1 MVAQRS
7 QTHII
12 MPGTSFPTNNDNF
25 SNGFPMVTTQAERLL
40 QAQNRRKFS
49 FPATLHSA
57 ALLEVGQRE
66 STRRRLSNV
75 SDVVTRKL
83 SYTIGWKAAQIPAQ
97 DIITQGRCLCGH
109 YIKRRLRRS
118 GLFNKKLGLQRIR
131 SILGNSN
138 TTMGIVRDVFPAV
151 QVLGDELERMHPRIY
166 NGVARQICRNPGGE
180 FHTPDAVSLLLG
192 AVGRELF
199 RVEITWS
206 KVISLFAI
214 AGGLSVDCV
223 RQGHPEYLP
232 KLMESVSEV
241 IEDELVP
248 WINENG
254 GWSGINTHVLP
265 TSNSLNP
272 LEWTTLVIGVVFGL
286 ILLFMFLR
294 FIVNTLIP
302 KIYQRFT
309 S

>member
-1 MVAQRS
+1 
-7 QTHII
+7 

-151 QVLGDELERMHPRIY
+151 QVS
-166 NGVARQICRNPGGE
+166 
-180 FHTPDAVSLLLG
+180 F
-192 AVGRELF
+192 
-199 RVEITWS
+199 
-206 KVISLFAI
+206 ISA
-214 AGGLSVDCV
+214 
-223 RQGHPEYLP
+223 
-232 KLMESVSEV
+232 
-241 IEDELVP
+241 
-248 WINENG
+248 
-254 GWSGINTHVLP
+254 
-265 TSNSLNP
+265 
-272 LEWTTLVIGVVFGL
+272 
-286 ILLFMFLR
+286 
-294 FIVNTLIP
+294 LIP
-302 KIYQRFT
+302 SWAMSWSACIRASIMVSPDRFAAIRAA
-309 S
+309 SSIPRML